1 MSVVSQVSVNWVD
14 TDSDHLVPEPEVE
27 PNESHQCAVGVLI
40 IADSAMAWPVPAAH
54 SGSSFRLSGLVGLM
68 VRNVELALVAR
79 NSG

>member
-14 TDSDHLVPEPEVE
+14 IDNDYLVPEPEVE
-27 PNESHQCAVGVLI
+27 PNESHRSAVGVLV
-40 IADSAMAWPVPAAH
+40 IADSAMAWTVPVAH
-54 SGSSFRLSGLVGLM
+54 SGSSFRLSVLGGLM